1 MHLYRCTFER
11 SFNDTK
17 FVRLSAGLI
26 IISSKL
32 TPLMDDAISTDYE
45 LTNIFTRCFVYTQL
59 NEKGKLLFFLS
70 QNRCLD
76 SKYIFV

>member
-1 MHLYRCTFER
+1 
-11 SFNDTK
+11 
-17 FVRLSAGLI
+17 
-26 IISSKL
+26 
-32 TPLMDDAISTDYE
+32 MDDAISTDYE